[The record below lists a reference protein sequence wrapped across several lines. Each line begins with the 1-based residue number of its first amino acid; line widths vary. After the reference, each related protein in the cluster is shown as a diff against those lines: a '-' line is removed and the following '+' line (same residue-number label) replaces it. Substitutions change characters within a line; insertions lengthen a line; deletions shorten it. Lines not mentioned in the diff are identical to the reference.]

1 MNRKIV
7 FAAALAFAF
16 GINTTAFAAGKATE
30 KDKADAAAINSAC
43 EADAKATGCS
53 GMVVGKGLLKCM
65 HKYKKENKSFKFSD
79 GCKAAIKDLKEDRAA
94 GK

>member
-1 MNRKIV
+1 MKKGI
-7 FAAALAFAF
+7 ALAAVLVAAI
-16 GINTTAFAAGKATE
+16 GIQSSAFAAKFSE
-30 KDKADAAAINSAC
+30 QDKEDAAKINSAC

-65 HKYKKENKSFKFSD
+65 HKYKQENKSYKFSE
-79 GCKAAIKDLKEDRAA
+79 GCREAMKQLKSDRQA

>member
-1 MNRKIV
+1 MNIKVVVAAAIAFSLSTSV
-7 FAAALAFAF
+7 FA
-16 GINTTAFAAGKATE
+16 GNKPTE

-65 HKYKKENKSFKFSD
+65 HKYKHQHKDYKFSD
-79 GCKAAIKDLKEDRAA
+79 GCKSAMKQLKEDKEE

>member
-1 MNRKIV
+1 MKRKV
-7 FAAALAFAF
+7 TLAAAVLIAF
-16 GINTTAFAAGKATE
+16 GASSAFAAKFTE
-30 KDKADAAAINSAC
+30 QDKADAAQINSAC

-65 HKYKKENKSFKFSD
+65 HKYKKENPSFKFSAS
-79 GCKAAIKDLKEDRAA
+79 CKGAMKQLKRDRDS